1 MKYEIVKPLSDN
13 SNTCVYLC
21 KDPAAGVLYTIKKI
35 PHESIPQHQLETERD
50 IATKISHPWL
60 PHLVEVMDEDG
71 FTVFVY
77 RYIEGLSL
85 QKYLDVYGPATPER
99 AIHWF
104 IQLCEAL
111 HYLHTKLERPV
122 IHRDIKPDNLI
133 IDSGG
138 NIHLIDLNIARY
150 SKRVSLKDTIQLG
163 SIGFAAP
170 EQYGSGQSDERTD
183 IYGLGVSMYF
193 ALTGHSLTEP
203 PYQVLPPHMINKDIP
218 KSLSEVIVKCT
229 QANPSDRYVHIS
241 DLHKEIK
248 SLQTKP
254 TSNKRASRRTAPYIC
269 SVVVAV
275 CAVAI
280 VYMITSSRPHDN
292 LALALQPSASNV
304 QAIVSASPEPSDPL
318 SSDVLP
324 PDEHEATD
332 NVITEYPDDMAIVFT
347 DAELERLI
355 HSKLSKSDDEQ
366 ITISDLASI
375 QGLYIA
381 GRLSVNTANEFLE
394 GVNGQ
399 SQNDAANDTCLV
411 VSVDGLCYCVN
422 LTELYINSKQ
432 ISDISPIA
440 NLTNLETIT
449 FQFGQ
454 IQDIGPIAN
463 LQNLKNLNLSV
474 NPVQDYTPIASLT
487 NLESLTLEEMVNGI
501 YSLDFVSG
509 LTNLQHL
516 LLWNSGLKSIEPIR
530 NLDRLSYLR
539 LSSNSIQDVSPIS
552 GKHYLENLFL
562 QDNML
567 TDISALQDLPR
578 LTALSL
584 ADNNITDITPLL
596 DFSALTHL
604 ELQGNMITDFSGI
617 ERLTQ
622 LQYIDVSGNPGA
634 DSDVIDLL
642 EQRGIEV
649 IR

>member
-13 SNTCVYLC
+13 PNTYVYLC
-21 KDPAAGVLYTIKKI
+21 KNSADGELYTVKKI
-35 PHESIPQHQLETERD
+35 LSEPALQHQIEVECD
-50 IATKISHPWL
+50 IAAKISHPWL
-60 PHLVEVMDEDG
+60 PHLVEVTEEDG

-77 RYIEGLSL
+77 SYIEGISL
-85 QKYLDVYGPATPER
+85 QKYLDIYGPATPEKV
-99 AIHWF
+99 IHWF

-133 IDSGG
+133 IDNGG
-138 NIHLIDLNIARY
+138 NIHLIDLDIARY
-150 SKRVSLKDTIQLG
+150 SKHVSLKDTIQLG
-163 SIGFAAP
+163 SVGFAAP
-170 EQYGSGQSDERTD
+170 EQYGSGQSDEKTD

-203 PYQVLPPHMINKDIP
+203 PYQVLPPHMVSKDIP
-218 KSLSEVIVKCT
+218 KSLSEIIVKCT
-229 QANPSDRYVHIS
+229 RTDPSDRYVHAC
-241 DLHKEIK
+241 DLLEEIK

-254 TSNKRASRRTAPYIC
+254 TSKKRANRRTVPYIC
-269 SVVVAV
+269 SVVVAI

-280 VYMITSSRPHDN
+280 VYMITSSRPYDN

-318 SSDVLP
+318 SSDVLTSN
-324 PDEHEATD
+324 EYEATD

-355 HSKLSKSDDEQ
+355 RSKLSINDDEQ
-366 ITISDLASI
+366 IAISDLATI
-375 QGLYIA
+375 QSLYIA
-381 GRLSVNTANEFLE
+381 GRLSVNTPDEFLE

-411 VSVDGLCYCVN
+411 VSVDDLCYCVN

-501 YSLDFVSG
+501 DSLDFVSG
-509 LTNLQHL
+509 LTNLQDL
-516 LLWNSGLKSIEPIR
+516 LLWNSGITNIEPIR

-539 LSSNSIQDVSPIS
+539 LSANNIEDISPIS
-552 GKHYLENLFL
+552 GKPNLECLYLQNNLI
-562 QDNML
+562 
-567 TDISALQDLPR
+567 TDISSLQNLPK
-578 LTALSL
+578 LKTLSL
-584 ADNNITDITPLL
+584 ADNLISDITPLL
-596 DFSALTHL
+596 GFRSLTHL
-604 ELQGNMITDFSGI
+604 ELQGNSIIDFSGI
-617 ERLTQ
+617 DQLTQ

-634 DSDVIDLL
+634 DSDIMDLL
-642 EQRGIEV
+642 EQRGVEV